1 MATASQP
8 FNDWGCLGSEQELFT
23 KDTITMALPM
33 KKARE
38 IIRNLIGDEA
48 VRIMD
53 FLGSKKNMSEF
64 SIAEHCKLDMQT
76 IRHLLYRM
84 NGLNIAS
91 YIRKKDRE
99 KGWYISYWTFNLSK
113 VGELLSKMQREQLA
127 KLRERLEREEDG
139 QGNFFICPKGCVRV
153 DFDQAVELTYH
164 CPECGSLLT
173 QQDNVKTIENIR
185 DRIKELQKGIKV
197 AS

>member
-1 MATASQP
+1 VATASQP

-99 KGWYISYWTFNLSK
+99 KG
-113 VGELLSKMQREQLA
+113 GELLSKMQREQLA